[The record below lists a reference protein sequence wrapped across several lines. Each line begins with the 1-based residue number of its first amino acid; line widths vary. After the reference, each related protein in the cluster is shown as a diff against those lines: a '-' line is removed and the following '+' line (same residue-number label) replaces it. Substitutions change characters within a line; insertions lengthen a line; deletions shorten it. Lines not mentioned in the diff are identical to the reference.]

1 MDQSR
6 SEQPQAPWPG
16 RTRRL
21 REGCYL
27 LRYESTSRPHL
38 DGTLRVHR
46 QGNALVASG
55 DLYVHALD
63 NPDPAKGI
71 PIFPIRA
78 HRLYLQVTEILEADI
93 PSTGV
98 TIAFTRW
105 ALASESL
112 TWTNHGT
119 FTATL
124 RWAPAP
130 DGYPDPAQYLMGDV
144 THGDQTSAGTWTMG
158 WVSDYLRR
166 AVVEIDRTP
175 FSELP
180 IGSGDGVGWRT
191 VFDQVGWDLTV
202 EVSDDEVAEAS
213 GEFWSDAECHAAM
226 LERRAQTDLDAEW
239 RYHLLCIRRHEAP
252 RVERGVMYDELT
264 GDANQVPREGCAVC
278 SHWPIPD
285 AEPWGL
291 VRGMRFGL
299 ATKVYFRTA
308 VHEIS
313 HAMGLRHP
321 NHNDDGI
328 MTPTDAM
335 AGRAVPPV
343 QFPDNVVWSH
353 SSRDQGRL
361 RHFPDPVVRPG
372 GIRMLLGAEF
382 DTVPVSGEEM
392 PPSSS
397 ALELVVVPVTE
408 TVPLGAPVRID
419 VELVNPSDEPAQVP
433 AVIGL
438 KGGFTSG
445 TVTDDS
451 LTAREFSSM
460 IGCVDSHTLVALGA
474 GERIRDSITLVRGA
488 RGPLFPNPGLHAVEV
503 RIAWNVGDVP
513 FEVSG
518 STLVDVTP
526 AVDESHADAASKVF
540 GTPDVLACLVV
551 GGDHLHEGIEAI
563 HTALRD
569 PTLRSHFAYVE
580 AKRVGERFRD
590 RQGDL
595 RRAAE
600 LLADQRCV
608 MSAKERQKAT
618 VMLARAKVR
627 SPGIDG

>member
-1 MDQSR
+1 MEQSPPDQSER
-6 SEQPQAPWPG
+6 PWREP
-16 RTRRL
+16 TRQL
-21 REGCYL
+21 RGGCYL
-27 LRYESTSRPHL
+27 LRCELRSGSPL

-46 QGNALVASG
+46 HGTALVASG
-55 DLYVHALD
+55 DLYVRGPD
-63 NPDPAKGI
+63 TPDPARGI

-78 HRLYLQVTEILEADI
+78 HRSYLQVTEILEADT
-93 PSTGV
+93 PPTGV
-98 TIAFTRW
+98 TITFTRW
-105 ALASESL
+105 VLATESP
-112 TWTNHGT
+112 TWTNDGA
-119 FTATL
+119 FAATL
-124 RWAPAP
+124 HWAMAP

-144 THGDQTSAGTWTMG
+144 TDGDQTSAGTWTMG

-226 LERRAQTDLDAEW
+226 LERRDQTDLDAEW
-239 RYHLLCIRRHEAP
+239 RYHLLCIRRHESP
-252 RVERGVMYDELT
+252 RVERGVMYDEQT
-264 GDANQVPREGCAVC
+264 GDANQVPREGCVVC

-353 SSRDQGRL
+353 SPRDQGRL

-372 GIRMLLGAEF
+372 GIRMLLGVEF
-382 DTVPVSGEEM
+382 ATVPVSGEEM

-397 ALELVVVPVTE
+397 ALELLVVPVTD
-408 TVPLGAPVRID
+408 TVPLGAPVRVD
-419 VELVNPSDEPAQVP
+419 LELVNRLAEPAQVP

-451 LTAREFSSM
+451 FAAREFSSM
-460 IGCVDSHTLVALGA
+460 IGCVDSHALVPLGR
-474 GERIRDSITLVRGA
+474 GERVRDSITLVRGA
-488 RGPLFPNPGLHAVEV
+488 HGPLFPNAGSYAIEV

-518 STLVDVTP
+518 STFVDVTP
-526 AVDESHADAASKVF
+526 AVDESHAEAASTVL
-540 GTPDVLACLVV
+540 GTPDVLPCLVV
-551 GGDHLHEGIEAI
+551 GGDHLHEGIDAI
-563 HTALRD
+563 HTALGH
-569 PTLRSHFAYVE
+569 PTLQPHFAYVE
-580 AKRVGERFRD
+580 AKRVGEEFRD
-590 RQGDL
+590 RKADL

-600 LLADQRCV
+600 LLADQPCV

-618 VMLARAKVR
+618 VMLARAKVI
-627 SPGIDG
+627 SPEVDR